1 MKKFAVTAAALI
13 VLLGLSGCAG
23 VGKGKG
29 KAPPPVHSSSGH
41 DQGVT
46 YTLLRASPNR
56 SRNPSRLLPTWVFN
70 LSDEGF
76 SISWLAA

>member
-46 YTLLRASPNR
+46 
-56 SRNPSRLLPTWVFN
+56 VH
-70 LSDEGF
+70 
-76 SISWLAA
+76 SIAGTPQPVSQPKSALADLGL

>member
-29 KAPPPVHSSSGH
+29 KAPPQLPPPPVMTKG
-41 DQGVT
+41 
-46 YTLLRASPNR
+46 
-56 SRNPSRLLPTWVFN
+56 
-70 LSDEGF
+70 
-76 SISWLAA
+76 